1 MQKASAGTVS
11 ATPQR
16 HSIRSIHY
24 HLSYLVQGKEH
35 GPDGALLLL
44 HGLPGGAFSWRHIMP
59 ALAGQ
64 RAVYA
69 FDMLGY
75 GESDAPW
82 PADVS
87 IWGQADALAPC
98 LEKLQLSNL
107 IVVGYDVGGGVAQ
120 VLTTRLARERIRAV
134 VLISTTC
141 YAKAFAEDWPLPNMH
156 TRQEPDA
163 PRHTPLEELLN
174 DLKTTFP
181 SAAANPQRI
190 TGDIL
195 DQYLA
200 PWKSELGKEN
210 LFQHIRQQIPSYST
224 SVASDMRRT
233 GKPVLIIWGEK
244 DQVLPPG
251 YAERLH
257 RDIPDSELV
266 LLPDTG
272 HLVLEEAPQAV
283 ARHINDFVA
292 HLASR

>member
-1 MQKASAGTVS
+1 MHKASAGTVS
-11 ATPQR
+11 TEPQR

-24 HLSYLVQGKEH
+24 HLSYLVQGEAH
-35 GPDGALLLL
+35 GPDGAMLLL
-44 HGLPGGAFSWRHIMP
+44 HGLPGGAFAWQNIMP
-59 ALAGQ
+59 ALAGE

-69 FDMLGY
+69 FDMLSY
-75 GESDAPW
+75 GHSDAPW

-107 IVVGYDVGGGVAQ
+107 ILVGYDVGGGVAQ
-120 VLTTRLARERIRAV
+120 VLATRLASAMVRAV

-141 YAKAFAEDWPLPNMH
+141 YAKAFADDWPLPKMH
-156 TRQEPDA
+156 ARQEPDA
-163 PRHTPLEELLN
+163 PRHTSLEQLL
-174 DLKTTFP
+174 DELKTTFP
-181 SAAANPQRI
+181 TAAANPKRI
-190 TGDIL
+190 TTNIL

-210 LFQHIRQQIPSYST
+210 LFQHIRQQLPNYSM

-233 GKPVLIIWGEK
+233 GKPVLILWGEK
-244 DQVLPPG
+244 DQVLPPN

-257 RDIPDSELV
+257 RDIPDSQLV
-266 LLPDTG
+266 ILPDTG

-283 ARHINDFVA
+283 ARHINEFVSQ
-292 HLASR
+292 LS